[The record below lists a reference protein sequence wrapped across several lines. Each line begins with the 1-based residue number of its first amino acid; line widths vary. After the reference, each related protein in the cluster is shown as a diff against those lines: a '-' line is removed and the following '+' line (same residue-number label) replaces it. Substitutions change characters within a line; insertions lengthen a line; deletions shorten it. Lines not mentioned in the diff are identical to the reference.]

1 MKRKYFRFSGL
12 VMAGLLFTTG
22 CTKDFEII
30 NTNPTA
36 LTPLNFDPNTLLP
49 SIMLSYAS
57 PSTNN
62 IVLASNIVQLMANSA
77 TVVDL
82 KMTTGDKYL
91 DMDSNN
97 WMQDV
102 FTSGYTGQVK
112 QAVELLELTKDDPKY
127 ANLYQ
132 IGRLM
137 KAMVFQRI
145 TDAYGDVPY
154 FEAGKAYHE
163 RIFYPKYD
171 KQQLIYA
178 DLLKEVEEATNA
190 LSLTG
195 DKPTGDEM
203 FAGDIAKWKRFGSSL
218 MLRIAMRM
226 VKVDEAAAKAAATKV
241 IGKTMASITDNA
253 YIKGSGADR
262 TSSNNANSS
271 WLLGDSGYNSWY
283 LKWSKTFIDY
293 LKATNDPRLKHIART
308 NVWINQVGSSIQ
320 TNAPIGD
327 PAVQKGLPNG
337 FNESTNNDGFSI
349 FFHPSWVGPVGD
361 VANGMNRYSSQNPA
375 MIARNS
381 PTYFLTYAESEF
393 LLAEAAHRWGAAFGT
408 PKAHYDA
415 GVTAAMASLSQYNTS
430 MTIPAAEILAY
441 LAANPF
447 VPANALEMI
456 NIQYWAETGSTI
468 NFLEGWFNWRRSGFP
483 VLVPVKYPGNI
494 TGGTVPRRYSY
505 PVGESATNA
514 ENLGVAQAA
523 LAGGDKWTSRM
534 WWDK

>member
-1 MKRKYFRFSGL
+1 MKTTYIKFSGL
-12 VMAGLLFTTG
+12 VVAGLLMTSS
-22 CTKDFEII
+22 CTKDFEVI

-57 PSTNN
+57 PATNN

-102 FTSGYTGQVK
+102 FTTGYTGQVK
-112 QAVELLELTKDDPKY
+112 QAVELLELTRDNPKY
-127 ANLYQ
+127 ANLHQ
-132 IGRLM
+132 IARLM

-145 TDAYGDVPY
+145 TDAYGDIPY
-154 FEAGKAYHE
+154 FDAGKAYHE

-178 DLLKEVEEATNA
+178 DLLKEVDEATNA
-190 LSLTG
+190 LNLAG

-203 FAGDIAKWKRFGSSL
+203 FAGDIAKWKRFGASL
-218 MLRIAMRM
+218 LLRIAMRM
-226 VKVDEAAAKAAATKV
+226 VKVDEPGAKAAAAKA
-241 IGKTMASITDNA
+241 IGKTMTSNADNA
-253 YIKGSGADR
+253 FIKGSGADR

-293 LKATNDPRLKHIART
+293 LKSSNDPRLKQIART

-320 TNAPIGD
+320 TNASNGD

-337 FNESTNNDGFSI
+337 YNESTNNDGFSI

-361 VANGMNRYSSQNPA
+361 VANGMNRYSSQNPT

-381 PTYFLTYAESEF
+381 PTYFLTYAESEL
-393 LLAEAAHRWGAAFGT
+393 LLAEAALRWGAAFGT
-408 PKAHYDA
+408 PQAHYDA
-415 GVTAAMASLSQYNTS
+415 GVAAAMTSLSQYNTS
-430 MTIPAAEILAY
+430 MAITNAEVATY
-441 LAANPF
+441 LANNPYD
-447 VPANALEMI
+447 PARGLEMI
-456 NIQYWAETGSTI
+456 NTQYWAETGAAL

-483 VLVPVKYPGNI
+483 VLTPVKYPGNI
-494 TGGTVPRRYSY
+494 TGGTIPRRYSY

-514 ENLGVAQAA
+514 ENLAVAQAA
-523 LAGGDKWTSRM
+523 LQGGDKWTSRM